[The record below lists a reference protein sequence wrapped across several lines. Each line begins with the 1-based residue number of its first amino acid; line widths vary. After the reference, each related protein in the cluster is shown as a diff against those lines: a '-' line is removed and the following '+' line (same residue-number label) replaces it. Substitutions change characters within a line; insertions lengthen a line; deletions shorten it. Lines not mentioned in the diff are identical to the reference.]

1 MSLMTDTNEQKW
13 KEESKEIWKIYRYG
27 DGHSFGHLEA
37 LEMGYLAARKKAHS
51 ENEDAFKAFT
61 LDLVDRHEKEIQSL
75 KAMIVEC
82 RPWIEDLSSMI
93 DLKPRTYETLE
104 QWLTKTENIR
114 VE

>member
-1 MSLMTDTNEQKW
+1 MSERIDPMDLLKTQDTDAMKWSISFNQTAIELGYQPMDEGWLVAWFANAMCVQMDSTSNKKNE
-13 KEESKEIWKIYRYG
+13 
-27 DGHSFGHLEA
+27 
-37 LEMGYLAARKKAHS
+37 
-51 ENEDAFKAFT
+51 
-61 LDLVDRHEKEIQSL
+61 EIQFL

-82 RPWIEDLSSMI
+82 RPWVEDLSSMI

>member
-1 MSLMTDTNEQKW
+1 MSELRIFFNEYF
-13 KEESKEIWKIYRYG
+13 E
-27 DGHSFGHLEA
+27 
-37 LEMGYLAARKKAHS
+37 RKPS
-51 ENEDAFKAFT
+51 RLNERQDEKLFT
-61 LDLVDRHEKEIQSL
+61 LEPTDVNNFEFMTVEEHEKEIKSL

-114 VE
+114 VGE